1 MKDYLICHTSIL
13 PPYFEKVVQ
22 IKELLKKDKT
32 LNIKEACIKIGLS
45 RSTFYKYKDYI
56 FVYEEKSKEALLSLL
71 LSHKEGTLSSVLTL
85 LSKNRCNINTIS
97 QSAPVDKTAK
107 VDISI
112 DISSIKNTITDLV
125 NEMSKLEGV
134 ISVKLEKIKD

>member
-13 PPYFEKVVQ
+13 PSYFEKVVE

-32 LNIKEACIKIGLS
+32 INIKEACIKVGLS
-45 RSTFYKYKDYI
+45 RSTFYKYKDYV

-71 LSHKEGTLSSVLTL
+71 LSHKEGTLSSVLNI
-85 LSKNRCNINTIS
+85 LSKYKCNINTIS

-112 DISSIKNTITDLV
+112 DISQISNTITNLV
-125 NEMSKLEGV
+125 NEISTLDGV
-134 ISVKLEKIKD
+134 ISVKLEKIND